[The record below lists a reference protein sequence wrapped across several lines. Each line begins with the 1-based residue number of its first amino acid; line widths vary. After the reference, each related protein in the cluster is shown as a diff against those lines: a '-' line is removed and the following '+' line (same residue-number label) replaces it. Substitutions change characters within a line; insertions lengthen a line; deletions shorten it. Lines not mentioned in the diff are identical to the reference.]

1 MTLDTPE
8 RVKYFGLRNVRSCG
22 ICRLRAGRSSA
33 RTSTRHDPNE
43 IKNLYQVATTE
54 VGTRSNILRRKRA
67 RDTLQR
73 HGFDYKK
80 RCRLTDYVRHSGVQI
95 NNFGN
100 ELFFG
105 LVRYERMHVYFIAY
119 CTYCLELLAQCVP
132 KKNCGIVHSIVT
144 ECHQFRDPSTGI
156 THPRL
161 QSVLNMNHLTAERRV
176 RALFYWGHVLGPQE
190 DVIVEDCRQP
200 CQVAVATLQVLLIAT
215 RGHRAYSSKEL
226 DVIFLQVG
234 TQFFRNL
241 ELISAY
247 LERKRCRR
255 LQSLHRRDP
264 NRHQA
269 PIPFKGTERY
279 IHVYTHFPHVYTRAS
294 PTYTRASPTYTRV
307 SLPRIHALLPRI
319 HALPHVYTHL
329 SPTYIR
335 TSNHT
340 SLGMITSPTRHRR
353 TTISHGAESAKWKTV
368 KRDYCTQS
376 CMQANLSN
384 EEGITVLSAQLP
396 LKQATNIT

>member
-1 MTLDTPE
+1 MKAIEAAALHGVVCRIGKKTKHLFPRLWAMTLDTPE

-33 RTSTRHDPNE
+33 RTSTLHDPNE

-119 CTYCLELLAQCVP
+119 CTYCFELLAQCVP

-176 RALFYWGHVLGPQE
+176 RALFYWGHVLGPQA

-200 CQVAVATLQVLLIAT
+200 CQAAVANLQASITHCYTGPSGILIESV
-215 RGHRAYSSKEL
+215 GCHISSGGNTILQKLGINFSIFGKEKM
-226 DVIFLQVG
+226 
-234 TQFFRNL
+234 
-241 ELISAY
+241 SAV
-247 LERKRCRR
+247 
-255 LQSLHRRDP
+255 
-264 NRHQA
+264 A
-269 PIPFKGTERY
+269 G
-279 IHVYTHFPHVYTRAS
+279 
-294 PTYTRASPTYTRV
+294 
-307 SLPRIHALLPRI
+307 
-319 HALPHVYTHL
+319 
-329 SPTYIR
+329 
-335 TSNHT
+335 
-340 SLGMITSPTRHRR
+340 TSPSR
-353 TTISHGAESAKWKTV
+353 SK
-368 KRDYCTQS
+368 
-376 CMQANLSN
+376 
-384 EEGITVLSAQLP
+384 
-396 LKQATNIT
+396 